1 MIRPYKHSDFS
12 DILEIEQSVFSQY
25 DTYFMME
32 MCQWCKDSIF
42 VSEHGGHVIGYIIG
56 VLTEEGEGRIFSVGV
71 ETLYQGLGIGSQ
83 LIRIL
88 MYKFLEHGISEVVLE
103 VRSSNMAAQRLY
115 KRFGFRLYD
124 VQKGYYQDDED
135 AIVMKTKIASTTT
148 TS

>member
-12 DILEIEQSVFSQY
+12 EILEIEQSVFSQY
-25 DTYFMME
+25 DAYFMME

-42 VSEHGGHVIGYIIG
+42 VSEHSGHVIGYIIG

-71 ETLYQGLGIGSQ
+71 DILYQGLGIGSQ

-88 MYKFLEHGISEVVLE
+88 MHKFLENGISDVVLE

-124 VQKGYYQDDED
+124 VQKGYYDDDED
-135 AIVMKTKIASTTT
+135 AVVMRTKISATNI